1 MHRNCAD
8 IKIEPRVGGSAP
20 PVATPPVAT
29 TPVATPPADSIVE
42 EEEEEEEEEQQ
53 QQQQQLLPPLYCNIY
68 QILTF
73 IEFAIILARKNIS
86 AGFYRGHILNISRGG
101 G

>member
-53 QQQQQLLPPLYCNIY
+53 QQQPTHLATLQQQGL
-68 QILTF
+68 
-73 IEFAIILARKNIS
+73 S
-86 AGFYRGHILNISRGG
+86 AHKSQSQKEQTYSP
-101 G
+101 